1 MVHEFLLVYRKQ
13 GLRIDT
19 LKPPVKELKTK
30 GGKTPI
36 TNRIS
41 LIKCERKG
49 RKKKPS
55 RSLQATTRWT

>member
-1 MVHEFLLVYRKQ
+1 MTAVHEFLLVYRKQ
-13 GLRIDT
+13 GPRTDT

-41 LIKCERKG
+41 LIKCERKE
-49 RKKKPS
+49 KKEK
-55 RSLQATTRWT
+55 AK

>member
-1 MVHEFLLVYRKQ
+1 M
-13 GLRIDT
+13 
-19 LKPPVKELKTK
+19 KPPVKELKTK

-55 RSLQATTRWT
+55 RSLQATTRWTQNSKTFFSEIKDGRL